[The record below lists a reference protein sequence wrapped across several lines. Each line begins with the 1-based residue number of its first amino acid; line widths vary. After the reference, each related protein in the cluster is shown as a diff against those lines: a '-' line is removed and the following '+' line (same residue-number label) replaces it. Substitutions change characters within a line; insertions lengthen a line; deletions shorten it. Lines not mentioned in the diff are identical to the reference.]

1 MDKELRDFESEY
13 WAKMDQG
20 ICFRHKAAFAL
31 VDKGLVLDLG
41 CGDGLF
47 LNMLKNKG
55 IKGIGIEVSEIAIK
69 KARTKEL
76 NVRQFNFTTNKLPFP
91 DNSFETVVL
100 LDVLEHLYQPT
111 RVLKEVHR
119 VSKRNLLISV
129 PNFNSLPARIQ
140 MLLGKI
146 PENNKHRQGHVY
158 WMSYSIIKDLLEESS
173 FSIEAIKVNSFF
185 SWVPGIRNL
194 MQFLAEK
201 KPSIFALNF
210 VIKAKKS

>member
-1 MDKELRDFESEY
+1 MNKNLQDFENEY
-13 WAKMDQG
+13 WTKMDQG
-20 ICFRHKAAFAL
+20 ICFRHKAALEL

-47 LNMLKNKG
+47 LKMLNDKG
-55 IKGIGIEVSEIAIK
+55 IKGTGVEVSKIAIE

-76 NVRQFNFTTNKLPFP
+76 DVKNFDFTSKKLPFP

-100 LDVLEHLYQPT
+100 LDVLEHLYQPKKI
-111 RVLKEVHR
+111 LKEVYR
-119 VSKRNLLISV
+119 VSRRNLVMSV

-158 WMSYSIIKDLLEESS
+158 WMSYSIIKDLLEEST
-173 FSIEAIKVNSFF
+173 FSIEAIRVNSFF